1 MRSLPPSMSSQL
13 PSEVFVLGS
22 PRSGTTVFQ
31 NLVRLS
37 PAFAWVTPATNSMT
51 GFTQKYGLPLSWGFL
66 ASKPLDV
73 VTNLVPKRH
82 RPLFL
87 RGPASGGLSDDDPVP
102 ASEGSR
108 IWGWHVAD
116 RDHDRL
122 HADDVTPEARAFYPD
137 VAERHRRHHSAPIF
151 LSKRPANA
159 LRLSFLDEVFPE
171 ARFVHLVRDPRAVGA
186 SLINKH
192 NLIDD
197 WWGSY
202 PPGWQE
208 QMDRPVG
215 RRVGWQ
221 VRRIVST
228 VRQDANDRELGD
240 RFIEL
245 AYSDFTE
252 RPRETLEELYE
263 VLGLASSQLEP
274 LDPHMAELENR
285 NEGWE
290 DRLTDEEREDL
301 LDELETLPEPPSAP
315 EGAIRLSSLAH

>member
-1 MRSLPPSMSSQL
+1 MSSQL

-31 NLVRLS
+31 QLLRLS

-66 ASKPLDV
+66 AAKPLDV
-73 VTNLVPKRH
+73 FTDLVPKRH
-82 RPLFL
+82 RPRFL
-87 RGPASGGLSDDDPVP
+87 RGPASGDLSDDDPVP

-108 IWGWHVAD
+108 IWGWHAPE

-122 HADDVTPEARAFYPD
+122 QAADVTPEARAFYPE
-137 VAERHRRHHSAPIF
+137 VAERHRRHHSAPVF

-159 LRLSFLDEVFPE
+159 LRLSFLDELFPE

-186 SLINKH
+186 SLIDKH
-192 NLIDD
+192 NIAGS

-221 VRRIVST
+221 VRRIVSA

-240 RFIEL
+240 RFIEV
-245 AYSDFTE
+245 AYSDVTE
-252 RPRETLEELYE
+252 RPHETLEELYD
-263 VLGLASSQLEP
+263 VLGLPTSQLDPLEP
-274 LDPHMAELENR
+274 HLAELENR
-285 NEGWE
+285 NSRWA

-301 LDELETLPEPPSAP
+301 LAELDELPDPPQAP
-315 EGAIRLSSLAH
+315 KGAIRLSSLAH